1 MSTPRPHMGSW
12 LAIPFVAA
20 RDLLNEKLITISLIV
35 SVIAV
40 LAPIMLLTSVKVG
53 FIDRLRSDFIG
64 DPSFREI
71 RPAEAAL
78 RQESF
83 FTEIRTWPGVIYAV
97 PSVMLVP
104 REVDLVVEQ
113 DGKRVRSLATL
124 IPTDSSDPL
133 FEKLTGEP
141 PAGDAV
147 VITEDVAAA
156 LGVGLGDSF
165 DLNVTRLEDDQR
177 RRVALTV
184 TVAGLL
190 PDESLPQPAILAER
204 AVDLAVENYRA
215 GIAVPNRG
223 WSGIAS
229 IPKQTFERVL
239 VATPEPLGE
248 TALTNLRI
256 RIGASSTETT
266 TLAAAREL
274 FGLDPAVTTPN
285 DARHIYVLVKAG
297 AYSDTDLREAADV
310 LSNIRAE
317 VIGYNPPLA
326 GALLGETVSLVAIDP
341 ALAPDMAALATRWTF
356 GPARS
361 FIDNAGIYLP
371 EGLRTAWETA
381 GQPSQLELLVPGL
394 EQWATQDLT
403 LRTRM
408 LGFSGIDA
416 VAVSPSL
423 LGMLYRGAA
432 TLLVFDPAAVNFAE
446 QSSGFRGF
454 RVIADDI
461 NTVPP
466 LVERFVA
473 EGVAVRAKSDDIL
486 KLQRLERS
494 LDILVLVVASVA
506 IAGGYAI
513 LSASFFANVQRKR
526 VDYATIRL
534 IGMRKTSVFQIPIMQ
549 AVLIATLGFLGSCAL
564 FFGVS
569 SLLNSVIAV
578 ELGFDGQLSKLYPE
592 HFLFVGLFVIAG
604 SCVASLAA
612 SREATRIDPAQAL
625 RAG

>member
-1 MSTPRPHMGSW
+1 MGSW
-12 LAIPFVAA
+12 RAIPFVAA

-64 DPSFREI
+64 DPTFREI

-83 FTEIRTWPGVIYAV
+83 FEEIRNWPGVIYAV

-104 REVDLVVEQ
+104 REVDLVVERE
-113 DGKRVRSLATL
+113 GKRLRSLATL
-124 IPTDSSDPL
+124 IPTDDTDPL
-133 FEKLTGEP
+133 FEKLVGR
-141 PAGDAV
+141 PASADAV

-156 LGVGLGDSF
+156 MGVGIGDSF
-165 DLNVTRLEDDQR
+165 DLNVSRLEDDQR

-184 TVAGLL
+184 TVAGML
-190 PDESLPQPAILAER
+190 PDESLMQPSILAER
-204 AVDLAVENYRA
+204 AIDLAVENYRS
-215 GIAVPNRG
+215 GIAVPDRG

-229 IPKQTFERVL
+229 IPKQTFERIL
-239 VATPEPLGE
+239 VSAPEPLGE
-248 TALTNLRI
+248 TVLTNLRI
-256 RIGASSTETT
+256 RIGASSTDEVNF
-266 TLAAAREL
+266 AAAREL
-274 FGLDPAVTTPN
+274 FGMAPGITIAPPEAAHVY
-285 DARHIYVLVKAG
+285 ALVKAA

-310 LSNIRAE
+310 LSNVTAR
-317 VIGYNPPLA
+317 VIGYNRPLPA
-326 GALLGETVSLVAIDP
+326 SVLGDVVSLQSIDP
-341 ALAPDMAALATRWTF
+341 ALIPEKATMAAGWSS
-356 GPARS
+356 GPGTS
-361 FIDNAGIYLP
+361 FTDNAGVYLP
-371 EGLRTAWETA
+371 ERLRTAWQAA
-381 GQPSQLELLVPGL
+381 GQPAQLEITVHGL
-394 EQWATQDLT
+394 EGWATRSLV
-403 LRTRM
+403 LRARV
-408 LGFSGIDA
+408 LGFGDIDG

-423 LGMLYRGAA
+423 LGMIYRGAA
-432 TLLVFDPAAVNFAE
+432 TPLVFDAAAANFAE

-461 NTVPP
+461 NAVPP

-473 EGVAVRAKSDDIL
+473 AGVPVRAKSDDIL

-549 AVLIATLGFLGSCAL
+549 AILIAALGFVGSCAL
-564 FFGVS
+564 YFGVS

-578 ELGFDGQLSKLYPE
+578 ELGFSGQLSKLYYE
-592 HFLFVGLFVIAG
+592 HFLLVGLFVIVG